1 MRIYRYGCILVVLL
15 VMAIFT
21 MSEGSRIIKIGYD
34 VTKMEDE
41 LARLSEES
49 KKLRFKS
56 DKLKKPEMISL
67 KVKDMKLD
75 LIVQEEE
82 STSIVRKSNKNL
94 NKKLPGK
101 IEA

>member
-1 MRIYRYGCILVVLL
+1 MKVCRYGCILVVLL
-15 VMAIFT
+15 IMAIFT

-34 VTKMEDE
+34 VAKMEND
-41 LARLSEES
+41 LAKLSEES

-67 KVKDMKLD
+67 KVKGMKLD

-82 STSIVRKSNKNL
+82 GIAVVKKSHKSL
-94 NKKLPGK
+94 NERLPGK

>member
-1 MRIYRYGCILVVLL
+1 MKVCRYGCILVVLL

-34 VTKMEDE
+34 VTKMEND
-41 LARLSEES
+41 LARLSEDS

-56 DKLKKPEMISL
+56 DKLKRPELISL

-75 LIVQEEE
+75 LIVPEEE
-82 STSIVRKSNKNL
+82 GIAIVKKSHKDL
-94 NKKLPGK
+94 SKRLPGK

>member
-1 MRIYRYGCILVVLL
+1 MKVCRYGCILVVLL

-34 VTKMEDE
+34 VTEMENE
-41 LARLSEES
+41 LAKLSEEG
-49 KKLRFKS
+49 KKLRFRS
-56 DKLKKPEMISL
+56 DKLKRPELISL

-75 LIVQEEE
+75 LIVQEDEGIA
-82 STSIVRKSNKNL
+82 IVKKSHKSL
-94 NKKLPGK
+94 NKRLPGK

>member
-1 MRIYRYGCILVVLL
+1 
-15 VMAIFT
+15 

-34 VTKMEDE
+34 VTKMENE

-49 KKLRFKS
+49 KRLRFKS
-56 DKLKKPEMISL
+56 DKLKRPEMISL
-67 KVKDMKLD
+67 KVKGMKLD

-82 STSIVRKSNKNL
+82 SISIAKESHKKL
-94 NKKLPGK
+94 NKRLPGK

>member
-56 DKLKKPEMISL
+56 DKLKRPEMISL
-67 KVKDMKLD
+67 KVKGMKLD

-82 STSIVRKSNKNL
+82 SVSIVRKSNKNL

>member
-1 MRIYRYGCILVVLL
+1 
-15 VMAIFT
+15 

-34 VTKMEDE
+34 VTKMENE

-56 DKLKKPEMISL
+56 DKLKRPEMITL

-82 STSIVRKSNKNL
+82 SISIAKESHKKL
-94 NKKLPGK
+94 NKRLPGK

>member
-1 MRIYRYGCILVVLL
+1 
-15 VMAIFT
+15 
-21 MSEGSRIIKIGYD
+21 
-34 VTKMEDE
+34 MEDE

-49 KKLRFKS
+49 KKLRIKS

-67 KVKDMKLD
+67 KVKGMKLN

-82 STSIVRKSNKNL
+82 SVSIVRKSNKNL

>member
-1 MRIYRYGCILVVLL
+1 MKVCRYGCILGVLL

-34 VTKMEDE
+34 VTKMENE

-56 DKLKKPEMISL
+56 DKLRRPEMISL

-82 STSIVRKSNKNL
+82 GIAIAKESHKKL
-94 NKKLPGK
+94 NKRLPGK

>member
-1 MRIYRYGCILVVLL
+1 
-15 VMAIFT
+15 

-56 DKLKKPEMISL
+56 EKLKRLEMISL

-75 LIVQEEE
+75 LIVQEDE
-82 STSIVRKSNKNL
+82 SIAIAKESHKKL
-94 NKKLPGK
+94 NKRLPGK

>member
-34 VTKMEDE
+34 VAKMEDE

-56 DKLKKPEMISL
+56 DKLKKPEMITL

-82 STSIVRKSNKNL
+82 SIAIAKESHKKL
-94 NKKLPGK
+94 NKRLPGK

>member
-1 MRIYRYGCILVVLL
+1 MKVCRYGFILVVLV

-34 VTKMEDE
+34 VTKMENE
-41 LARLSEES
+41 LSRLSEEC

-56 DKLKKPEMISL
+56 DKLKSPEMISL
-67 KVKDMKLD
+67 KVKGMKLD

-82 STSIVRKSNKNL
+82 GIAIVKKSHKSL
-94 NKKLPGK
+94 NKRLPGK

>member
-67 KVKDMKLD
+67 KVKGMKLD

-82 STSIVRKSNKNL
+82 SIAIAKESHKKL
-94 NKKLPGK
+94 NKRLPGK

>member
-1 MRIYRYGCILVVLL
+1 MKVCRYGCILGVLL
-15 VMAIFT
+15 GMAIIT

-34 VTKMEDE
+34 VTKMENE

-56 DKLKKPEMISL
+56 DKLKRPEMISL
-67 KVKDMKLD
+67 KVKGMKLD

-82 STSIVRKSNKNL
+82 SVSIVRKSNKNL

>member
-1 MRIYRYGCILVVLL
+1 MKVCRYGCILVVLL
-15 VMAIFT
+15 VMSIFT
-21 MSEGSRIIKIGYD
+21 MSEGSRIIRIGYD
-34 VTKMEDE
+34 VTKMEND

-56 DKLKKPEMISL
+56 DKLKSSEMIAL
-67 KVKDMKLD
+67 KVKDMSLN
-75 LIVQEEE
+75 LIIREEE
-82 STSIVRKSNKNL
+82 SIAVVKKSHKSS

>member
-1 MRIYRYGCILVVLL
+1 
-15 VMAIFT
+15 

-34 VTKMEDE
+34 VTEMENE

-56 DKLKKPEMISL
+56 DKLKRPEMISL
-67 KVKDMKLD
+67 KVKGMKLD

-82 STSIVRKSNKNL
+82 GIAIVKKSHKSPNKRL
-94 NKKLPGK
+94 LGK

>member
-56 DKLKKPEMISL
+56 DKLKKPEMITL

-82 STSIVRKSNKNL
+82 SIAIAKESHKKL
-94 NKKLPGK
+94 NKRLPGK

>member
-1 MRIYRYGCILVVLL
+1 MRICRYGCILVVLL

-82 STSIVRKSNKNL
+82 SIAIAKESHKKL
-94 NKKLPGK
+94 NKRLPGK

>member
-1 MRIYRYGCILVVLL
+1 MKVCRYGCILVVLL

-21 MSEGSRIIKIGYD
+21 MSEGSRIIKIGYE
-34 VTKMEDE
+34 VTKMENE
-41 LARLSEES
+41 LAKLSEEG

-56 DKLKKPEMISL
+56 DKLKRPELISL

-75 LIVQEEE
+75 LIVPEEE
-82 STSIVRKSNKNL
+82 GIAIVKKSHKSL
-94 NKKLPGK
+94 SKRLPGK

>member
-1 MRIYRYGCILVVLL
+1 
-15 VMAIFT
+15 
-21 MSEGSRIIKIGYD
+21 
-34 VTKMEDE
+34 MENE

-56 DKLKKPEMISL
+56 DKLKRPEMITL

-82 STSIVRKSNKNL
+82 SVSIVRKSNKNL
-94 NKKLPGK
+94 NKKMPGK

>member
-1 MRIYRYGCILVVLL
+1 MKVCRYGCILVVLL

-34 VTKMEDE
+34 VTKMEND
-41 LARLSEES
+41 LARLSEEN

-56 DKLKKPEMISL
+56 DKLKWPEIISS
-67 KVKDMKLD
+67 KVKDMNLN
-75 LIVQEEE
+75 LIIQEEE
-82 STSIVRKSNKNL
+82 GIAVVKKSHKSL
-94 NKKLPGK
+94 NKKLLGK

>member
-1 MRIYRYGCILVVLL
+1 MRICRYGCILVVLL

-34 VTKMEDE
+34 VTKMENE

-56 DKLKKPEMISL
+56 EKLKRQKMISL

-82 STSIVRKSNKNL
+82 SIAVVKESHEEL
-94 NKKLPGK
+94 NKRLLGK

>member
-1 MRIYRYGCILVVLL
+1 MKVCRYGCILVVLL

-34 VTKMEDE
+34 VTKMENE

-56 DKLKKPEMISL
+56 DKLKRPEMITL

-75 LIVQEEE
+75 LIAQEEE
-82 STSIVRKSNKNL
+82 SISIAKESHKKL
-94 NKKLPGK
+94 NKRLPGK

>member
-34 VTKMEDE
+34 VTKMENE

-56 DKLKKPEMISL
+56 DKLKRPEMITL

-82 STSIVRKSNKNL
+82 SVSIVRKSNKNL

>member
-1 MRIYRYGCILVVLL
+1 MLVVLS

-75 LIVQEEE
+75 LIVQEDE
-82 STSIVRKSNKNL
+82 SIAIAKESHKKL
-94 NKKLPGK
+94 NKRLPGK

>member
-1 MRIYRYGCILVVLL
+1 MKVCRYGCILVVLL

-34 VTKMEDE
+34 VAKMENE

-56 DKLKKPEMISL
+56 DKLKRPELISL

-75 LIVQEEE
+75 LIVPEEE
-82 STSIVRKSNKNL
+82 GIAIVKKSHKSL
-94 NKKLPGK
+94 SKRLLGK

>member
-1 MRIYRYGCILVVLL
+1 MTVCRYGCILVVLL

-34 VTKMEDE
+34 VTKMENE
-41 LARLSEES
+41 LAKLSEEG

-56 DKLKKPEMISL
+56 DKLKRPEMISL
-67 KVKDMKLD
+67 KVKGMKLD

-82 STSIVRKSNKNL
+82 SIAIVKKSHKSL
-94 NKKLPGK
+94 NKSLSGK
-101 IEA
+101 VEA

>member
-1 MRIYRYGCILVVLL
+1 
-15 VMAIFT
+15 

-56 DKLKKPEMISL
+56 DKLKRPEMISL
-67 KVKDMKLD
+67 KVKGMKLD

-82 STSIVRKSNKNL
+82 SVSIVRKSNKNL

>member
-1 MRIYRYGCILVVLL
+1 
-15 VMAIFT
+15 
-21 MSEGSRIIKIGYD
+21 KIGYD
-34 VTKMEDE
+34 VTKMENE

-56 DKLKKPEMISL
+56 DKLKRPEMISL
-67 KVKDMKLD
+67 KVKGMKLD

-82 STSIVRKSNKNL
+82 SVSIVRKSNKNL